1 MARAKIK
8 ETEGTVNSVEY
19 KKAEMSKAQNALKIA
34 KSLNRPC
41 RRASNSEC
49 EFSRQLNAP
58 KPEKVSQEVLPNY
71 MTVKQ
76 SAEYLG
82 MTYGT
87 FNDRQNKH
95 KIPFV
100 KINRLKYFLI
110 TDIEK
115 YKIDYPIH
123 FQHKEKRKYK
133 NKVA

>member
-1 MARAKIK
+1 
-8 ETEGTVNSVEY
+8 
-19 KKAEMSKAQNALKIA
+19 MSKAENALKLA

-41 RRASNSEC
+41 RRDSNSEC
-49 EFSRQLNAP
+49 EFSRNLKAEKP
-58 KPEKVSQEVLPNY
+58 KKIEQEVLPNY

-76 SAEYLG
+76 SAEFLG

-95 KIPFV
+95 KIPF
-100 KINRLKYFLI
+100 KKHNRLKYFLI
-110 TDIEK
+110 SDIEK